1 MKILFIN
8 QPLGNRG
15 DESAHKALIR
25 ALLKNIPE
33 VKIQVLFVGVPQ
45 NSIDQFAID
54 SQQVEYIHLLN
65 RESTHNFIRNNKV
78 AKFVFSRWKKMQ
90 YKRFYHVATSAL
102 QKENYNLWDLQPV
115 VKQIQK
121 YYHEA
126 DMIVCAPGGICMGGF
141 QNWYHL
147 FYLKLAQRMN
157 KPLAY
162 YGRSFGPFP
171 TETTLN
177 RQFKK
182 LSLELLHY
190 FTFNSIRDKK
200 TEALAQELSIDYVPT
215 LDSAFLDTPQ
225 AELPKEIVRLNGA
238 PYMVFVPNL
247 LTWHYA
253 YKDVDKKTI
262 LSFYNQLADS
272 IVEKYPDYHLVMLP
286 QTFNSAESN
295 DILLF
300 QEIANIRKDT
310 RIVVMPDCYSSDI
323 QQRIIHDAKFVVGAR
338 YHSIVF
344 SINQAV
350 PFIALSYEH
359 KITGLLQTLGKEN
372 CMIDITEIFKSED
385 TIQHAVSTFKQMLP
399 ELKADVTAQIEAKE
413 RTYEC
418 FKQFI
423 KRNNLA

>member
-1 MKILFIN
+1 MKILIVN

-15 DESAHKALIR
+15 DESAHKALVR
-25 ALLKNIPE
+25 ALLKIIPE

-45 NSIDQFAID
+45 NSIDQFAIN

-65 RESTHNFIRNNKV
+65 RESTLHFILNNKL

-90 YKRFYHVATSAL
+90 YKKFHQTATSAL
-102 QKENYNLWDLQPV
+102 QKDNYNIWDKQPI
-115 VKQIQK
+115 IQK
-121 YYHEA
+121 IQKIYHEA
-126 DMIVCAPGGICMGGF
+126 DIVLCAPGGICMGGF

-157 KPLAY
+157 KPLVY

-171 TETTLN
+171 TETLLN

-182 LSLELLHY
+182 LSLELLQY
-190 FTFNSIRDKK
+190 FAFISIRDNK
-200 TEALAQELSIDYVPT
+200 TEILAKELGIDYVPT
-215 LDSAFLDTPQ
+215 LDSAFLDSPQ
-225 AELPKEIVRLNGA
+225 AELPKEITQLNGA

-253 YKDVDKKTI
+253 YKDVKKETI
-262 LSFYNQLADS
+262 LSFYNQLADC
-272 IVEKYPDYHLVMLP
+272 INEQYPELYLVMLP
-286 QTFNSAESN
+286 QTFNSARSN

-300 QEIANIRKDT
+300 QEIAKKRKDS
-310 RIVVMPDCYSSDI
+310 RVVVMPDYYSSDI
-323 QQRIIHDAKFVVGAR
+323 QQRVIRDASFVVGAR

-359 KITGLLQTLGKEN
+359 KITGLLQTLHKED
-372 CMIDITEIFKSED
+372 CMIDISNIFKNEY
-385 TIQHAVSTFKQMLP
+385 TIQYAVSIFKEMLLRL
-399 ELKADVTAQIEAKE
+399 EADKTAQIEAKE
-413 RTYEC
+413 KANAC

-423 KRNNLA
+423 QKHLF